1 MVYVFFL
8 YFYSDKW
15 YWICD
20 FDIMCNE
27 IRFILERCV
36 YYSYVVID
44 LFFFEMMLYLNVCF
58 GCVLFVVSLFEL
70 MVLLFR

>member
-1 MVYVFFL
+1 
-8 YFYSDKW
+8 
-15 YWICD
+15 
-20 FDIMCNE
+20 MCNE
-27 IRFILERCV
+27 IRFILKICV